1 MCIFNSPNVTIRNCT
16 FLNNNSS
23 SYFVKWP
30 YQVSSGG
37 ISVAY
42 NYQLV
47 TLQLLHYINIIIAN
61 CTFTN
66 NHAVPFEHLEV
77 LQTDAHIRNTFTGRG
92 GGLSIMIHAESTVNY
107 TLVNCVF
114 ENNSARFHGG
124 GGYIFV
130 RGAFGLNQYYHLENN
145 IFKLNRA
152 RRAGGAFV
160 FALDIYSSSQFVQNA
175 VIHNCVFENNIAGF
189 TGGAL

>member
-1 MCIFNSPNVTIRNCT
+1 
-16 FLNNNSS
+16 
-23 SYFVKWP
+23 
-30 YQVSSGG
+30 
-37 ISVAY
+37 
-42 NYQLV
+42 
-47 TLQLLHYINIIIAN
+47 
-61 CTFTN
+61 
-66 NHAVPFEHLEV
+66 
-77 LQTDAHIRNTFTGRG
+77 
-92 GGLSIMIHAESTVNY
+92 MIHAESTVNY

-160 FALDIYSSSQFVQNA
+160 FALDIYSSSQFVQSA
-175 VIHNCVFENNIAGF
+175 VMHNCVFANNTAGF
-189 TGGAL
+189 TGGALYIIPIFRWIINSHVRIEDSKFYGNKAVEFGGAINIFIADPRYLGLNRQNFSAAKLVNW